1 MRINAVQI
9 SLSDISKRRIARS
22 SCRCELSPSSLDQG
36 ICNKHDEK
44 PEPGGKTLVLTLD
57 KIWHHVKQKRQKFW
71 IWKALDRDSRQLL
84 ALERR
89 PRDQAASNQMVQRP
103 PQWDVKLHRTPSLPA
118 ASVVWTFQAH
128 IDDCFENSG
137 NGGSHQGAVCQV
149 WGNGN
154 PGEHILLFGRN
165 SASFRVPGSWSL

>member
-22 SCRCELSPSSLDQG
+22 SCGCELSPSSLDQG

-57 KIWHHVKQKRQKFW
+57 KIWHHVKQKRQRFR
-71 IWKALDRDSRQLL
+71 IWKAPDRGSRHLL

-89 PRDQAASNQMVQRP
+89 HRDQAASNQIVQCP
-103 PQWDVKLHRTPSLPA
+103 AQWDVKLHRTPSLPA
-118 ASVVWTFQAH
+118 APVVWTCRAH
-128 IDDCFENSG
+128 IDDCLANPG
-137 NGGSHQGAVCQV
+137 NGGSHQGSVCQV
-149 WGNGN
+149 WVNGD
-154 PGEHILLFGRN
+154 PGGHISLFGRK
-165 SASFRVPGSWSL
+165 SASLRVPGSWSL